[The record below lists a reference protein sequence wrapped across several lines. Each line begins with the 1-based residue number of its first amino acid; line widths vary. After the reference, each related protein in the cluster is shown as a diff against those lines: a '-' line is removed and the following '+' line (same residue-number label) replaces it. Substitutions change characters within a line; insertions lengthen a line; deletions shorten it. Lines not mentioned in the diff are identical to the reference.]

1 MGLVIDTEASAAAG
15 QAARATREGR
25 TVLLYRQH
33 FPASV
38 AGQPDPV
45 GDLAEVIEAIESQGW
60 ALAQLAYD
68 ERKSRAGGVLLLFRP
83 SGHPLRRVTAMTRT
97 TATHPPDASTAGG
110 GSRMLR
116 VTGMPR

>member
-15 QAARATREGR
+15 HAARATRESR
-25 TVLLYRQH
+25 TVFLYRQH
-33 FPASV
+33 VPASV

-83 SGHPLRRVTAMTRT
+83 SRARTPAGDGYDAHYRDSPSGRVYRWRR
-97 TATHPPDASTAGG
+97 
-110 GSRMLR
+110 
-116 VTGMPR
+116 